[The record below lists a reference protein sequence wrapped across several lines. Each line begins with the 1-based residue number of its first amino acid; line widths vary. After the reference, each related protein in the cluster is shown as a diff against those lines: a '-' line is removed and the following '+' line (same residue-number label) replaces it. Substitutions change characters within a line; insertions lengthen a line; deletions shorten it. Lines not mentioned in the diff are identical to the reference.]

1 MTGWARSPTAGLAG
15 RAALALVAG
24 GLVGCSLP
32 PFGPWFLGPIGL
44 GVAAWTIR
52 GSRWRARA
60 FTGLLVGVGQ
70 FTIGCVWALEFTGL
84 GYVVLVAFESA
95 FIAIALAV
103 VPSGR
108 GRLLAFAGSLTILE
122 WARDHWPFGGLPI
135 GSAAIGQ
142 AGGPLAGL
150 ARIGGPLAVG
160 AAVALAGAGL
170 AAVAGG
176 AWPRRATLRHLT
188 LGPVLAGLA
197 ALGAVALG
205 AGLAGFAPD
214 GGPGRAEISVAIA
227 QGGGRRGI
235 GSLAVPAGHVFA
247 ATQRAS
253 SRVRP
258 PVDLV
263 VWPEDAVPLAG
274 PLTGSARAGQIA
286 NLARRLHTTV
296 LAGVTSPVGRR
307 RFLNEIVAWGPSG
320 RIVGTVEKAHPVPFG
335 EYVPLRGFFSRI
347 ASLSGVPRDVI
358 VGHND
363 GELTTPA
370 GKVAVLNS
378 FETFF
383 ADRARS
389 GVRAGGELLVV
400 ETNTASY
407 ATDAIPAAELAASRL
422 QAIAEGRTLV
432 QAATTGYSAVVDPDG
447 NVVVRSRLGTPDLLQ
462 AQVAFRT
469 GMTLYAR
476 FGDWPVLAAAAAA
489 LAGGWAL
496 QLGTVGRRGA
506 HVVARRRHR
515 HRHRRGGVP
524 RPA

>member
-1 MTGWARSPTAGLAG
+1 VTGPARSRTAGLAG
-15 RAALALVAG
+15 RAALALMAG

-52 GSRWRARA
+52 GRRLRARA
-60 FTGLLVGVGQ
+60 FSGLLVGLGQ

-84 GYVVLVAFESA
+84 GYVVLVAFEAA
-95 FIAIALAV
+95 FIAVALAI

-122 WARDHWPFGGLPI
+122 WARDHWPFGGLAI

-150 ARIGGPLAVG
+150 ARVGGPLAVG
-160 AAVALAGAGL
+160 ATVALAGAGL
-170 AAVAGG
+170 AAVVGG
-176 AWPRRATLRHLT
+176 VWPRRITHGRLT
-188 LGPVLAGLA
+188 LGPALAGLA
-197 ALGAVALG
+197 AVGTVTLG
-205 AGLAGFAPD
+205 AGLAGLAPD
-214 GGPGRAEISVAIA
+214 GGSGRTDISVAIV

-274 PLTGSARAGQIA
+274 PLTGTARAEQIA

-296 LAGVTSPVGRR
+296 LAGVTSPVGGR

-320 RIVGTVEKAHPVPFG
+320 RIVGKVEKAHPVPFG
-335 EYVPLRGFFSRI
+335 EYVPLRAFFSRI
-347 ASLSGVPRDVI
+347 ASLSGVPRDMI
-358 VGHND
+358 VGPND

-370 GKVAVLNS
+370 GRLAILNS
-378 FETFF
+378 FEAFF

-407 ATDAIPAAELAASRL
+407 ATDVIPAAELAASRL

-447 NVVVRSRLGTPDLLQ
+447 TVVIQSQLGSPDLLR
-462 AQVAFRT
+462 AQVALRT

-476 FGDWPVLAAAAAA
+476 FGDWPVLAAAALA
-489 LAGGWAL
+489 LAGGWGL
-496 QLGTVGRRGA
+496 QLGTAGRRGA
-506 HVVARRRHR
+506 HMAPRRRHR
-515 HRHRRGGVP
+515 RGRVA
-524 RPA
+524 RAA